1 MTSIEENYPTE
12 LLSAHSVSTKY
23 TTYTLHL
30 TIFQLTWI
38 FFKIR
43 KITKDCLSWFI
54 KDVSFILAHHLSKL
68 PLPIVTKETKTKDR
82 GKHATYEEM
91 IQTWVTYEVVK
102 VLYLFGLNPK
112 QKSDL
117 ESIAPDIERYIGYI
131 ESNILDDDNDD
142 DDEESHQEIK
152 HIHEIIFKHTQHSGI
167 FDKCTFASMNEVKW
181 KEDVKYMIP
190 FLLLTWLRHLQ
201 QYFKS
206 KKNEKHTWTENG
218 NYQPH
223 VTLSKGESTNPLA
236 IVYLSKPGMKK
247 PFKVKSYDHVKPY
260 EPQNIKDITNV
271 LIPSFEEWAMIL
283 LTPPNQTRL
292 TQAIEDDED
301 TRRRWNM
308 AEMKLCLSY
317 KFEFNDKNYANKDKD
332 KDDNNKNTELQP
344 TLDYN
349 NKTNEEL
356 HAEINNGLTKGKQ
369 AIQKITAKKTKS
381 TFEKTMIDNME
392 NMIRAYIALASKT
405 FSSNYTTLEE
415 IQIDLDSKIAQQGE
429 GDKDEIKSNEEKDS
443 DKKSTD
449 ESEIEEDDED
459 N

>member
-1 MTSIEENYPTE
+1 M
-12 LLSAHSVSTKY
+12 
-23 TTYTLHL
+23 
-30 TIFQLTWI
+30 
-38 FFKIR
+38 
-43 KITKDCLSWFI
+43 
-54 KDVSFILAHHLSKL
+54 SKL
-68 PLPIVTKETKTKDR
+68 PLPSDTKDTKTKDTKETKTKDR

-91 IQTWVTYEVVK
+91 IQTWITYEVVK
-102 VLYLFGLNPK
+102 VLYLFGLNPT
-112 QKSDL
+112 QRSNL
-117 ESIAPDIERYIGYI
+117 ENIAPDIERYIAYI

-142 DDEESHQEIK
+142 EDEESHEEIK

-167 FDKCTFASMNEVKW
+167 FDKCTFASLTEVKW

-206 KKNEKHTWTENG
+206 KKNEKRTWAENG

-247 PFKVKSYDHVKPY
+247 PFKVKSYDHIKPY
-260 EPQNIKDITNV
+260 EPQKFKDITNV
-271 LIPSFEEWAMIL
+271 LIPSFEEWAMFL

-292 TQAIEDDED
+292 TKAIQDDEE

-308 AEMKLCLSY
+308 AEMKLRLSY
-317 KFEFNDKNYANKDKD
+317 KFELNDKNYANKDKD
-332 KDDNNKNTELQP
+332 KDDNNKNTELHP

-356 HAEINNGLTKGKQ
+356 HAEINSGLTKGQQ
-369 AIQKITAKKTKS
+369 AIQKIRAKKTKS
-381 TFEKTMIDNME
+381 TYDNMMIDNME

-415 IQIDLDSKIAQQGE
+415 IQVDLDSKIAQQKAQDKEKTSHTNQNKRKEGE
-429 GDKDEIKSNEEKDS
+429 RDKDEIESNEEKDS
-443 DKKSTD
+443 DNESTE
-449 ESEIEEDDED
+449 ESEKDAGDED
-459 N
+459 NRSNKENTEDDSEDD